1 MALENLFESPVIQ
14 KLQALGAKSQASPTL
29 SAISSGMMSTLSIIM
44 AGAVFTI
51 ISNILSLVGVIATDS
66 TLYQW
71 LQLPYNMTI
80 GVMSL
85 IIAFAIGYQYT
96 KNLKMKGELANGVVT
111 LVLFMMV
118 CSPIKSVTLQDG
130 TTASVLD
137 STYLGGSGMFVAII
151 ISLIAVRIIKL
162 CKDKHIVL
170 TMPDSVPQYLAD
182 SFSAVIP
189 LVINIVLWTGL
200 NTLCESLMGAALPG
214 VIMGILAMPLAGL
227 NSVPGMFV
235 VALVGLLCWC
245 LGIHGTGVIMI
256 VLMPVYMQYFADN
269 AAAHA
274 AGAAMTLQP
283 VALYF
288 LAQTGGGSGN
298 MLPLAML
305 CCRAKSQQLKAI
317 GKVGLVPTVF
327 NISEPMVF
335 GVPVMYNP
343 LIAIPFIVNTLV
355 CMLVIYLLYVV
366 GFFQPQYIMI
376 LSSLPIF
383 VGSWLTSM
391 AWQNLFLPV
400 VCTVIGFI
408 TYLPF
413 VKLYDKQLCE
423 QEAANA
429 ASEQA

>member
-1 MALENLFESPVIQ
+1 MALENMFESPIIQ
-14 KLQALGAKSQASPTL
+14 KLQALGAKSQSSPTL
-29 SAISSGMMSTLSIIM
+29 STISSGMMTTLSIIM

-51 ISNILSLVGVIATDS
+51 VSSILNITGLIGTDS
-66 TLYQW
+66 ALYQW

-85 IIAFAIGYQYT
+85 IIAFALGYQYT
-96 KNLKMKGELANGVVT
+96 KALKMKGELANGIVT

-137 STYLGGSGMFVAII
+137 STYLGGSGMFTAII
-151 ISLIAVRIIKL
+151 VSLIAVRIIKL
-162 CKDKHIVL
+162 CQDKHIVL

-200 NTLCESLMGAALPG
+200 NTLCETFMGAALPG

-227 NSVPGMFV
+227 NSVPGMFI

-256 VLMPVYMQYFADN
+256 VLMPVFMQYYADN

-274 AGAAMTLQP
+274 AGVAMTLQP

-288 LAQTGGGSGN
+288 LAQCGGGSGN
-298 MLPLAML
+298 MFPLAAL
-305 CCRAKSQQLKAI
+305 CCRAKSEQLKAI
-317 GKVGLVPTVF
+317 GKVGLVPSIF
-327 NISEPMVF
+327 NISEPMIF

-343 LIAIPFIVNTLV
+343 LIAIPFILNTLIS
-355 CMLVIYLLYVV
+355 MLVIYLLYVV

-376 LSSLPIF
+376 MSSLPIF
-383 VGSWLTSM
+383 MADYLTSM
-391 AWQNLFLPV
+391 AWQNLFIPV
-400 VCTVIGFI
+400 ICIVVGFI

-423 QEAANA
+423 QEAANSA
-429 ASEQA
+429 AEQA

>member
-1 MALENLFESPVIQ
+1 MALENMFESPIIQ
-14 KLQALGAKSQASPTL
+14 KLQALGAKSQSSPTL

-51 ISNILSLVGVIATDS
+51 VSSILSLTGLIATDS
-66 TLYQW
+66 ALYQW

-80 GVMSL
+80 GSMSL
-85 IIAFAIGYQYT
+85 TIAFAIGYQYT
-96 KNLKMKGELANGVVT
+96 KNLKIKGELANGIVT

-118 CSPIKSVTLQDG
+118 CSPIKSITLQDG

-137 STYLGGSGMFVAII
+137 STYLGGSGMFAAII
-151 ISLIAVRIIKL
+151 ISLVAVRIIKF
-162 CKDKHIVL
+162 CRDRHIVL
-170 TMPDSVPQYLAD
+170 TMPDSVPQYLSD

-200 NTLCESLMGAALPG
+200 NTLCESFMGAALPG
-214 VIMGILAMPLAGL
+214 VIMGVLAMPLAGL

-235 VALVGLLCWC
+235 VAFIGLLCWC

-274 AGAAMTLQP
+274 AGAAMALQP

-288 LAQTGGGSGN
+288 LAQAGGGSGN
-298 MLPLAML
+298 MLPLAVL
-305 CCRAKSQQLKAI
+305 CCRGKSEQLKAI
-317 GKVGLVPTVF
+317 GKVGLVPSVF
-327 NISEPMVF
+327 NISEPMIF

-343 LIAIPFIVNTLV
+343 LIAIPFILNTLV
-355 CMLVIYLLYVV
+355 CMLAIYLLYVV
-366 GFFQPQYIMI
+366 DFFQPQYIMI

-383 VGSWLTSM
+383 MGSWLTSM
-391 AWQNLFLPV
+391 AWQNLLIPV
-400 VCTVIGFI
+400 VCIVIGFI

-429 ASEQA
+429 AEQA